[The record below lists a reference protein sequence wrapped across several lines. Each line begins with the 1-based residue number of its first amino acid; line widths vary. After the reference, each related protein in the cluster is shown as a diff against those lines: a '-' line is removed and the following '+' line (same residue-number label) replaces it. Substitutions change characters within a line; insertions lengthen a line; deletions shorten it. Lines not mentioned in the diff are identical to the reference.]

1 MWYDLIVSNYGYT
14 VIRESFLNRQMA
26 LYVFNLTWRKGYY
39 GAYRTPGILRPFLFF
54 FIFFSSFT
62 YERKREK
69 GAKYWGYGRHRS
81 RAGVFVCWFSQAGPA
96 ELELVLFLRLGCASP
111 SSRCPGYLPFVPS
124 TTALQAI
131 HFFNRLG
138 KKMNRM
144 YHYSIRLW
152 HAWTCQIEN

>member
-1 MWYDLIVSNYGYT
+1 MLAITRSPT
-14 VIRESFLNRQMA
+14 SFLSPWCTSRSWSSVEVDTCCS
-26 LYVFNLTWRKGYY
+26 Y
-39 GAYRTPGILRPFLFF
+39 LFVSGVSCGECWIPLQIPVESAF
-54 FIFFSSFT
+54 VLVC
-62 YERKREK
+62 
-69 GAKYWGYGRHRS
+69 
-81 RAGVFVCWFSQAGPA
+81 RAGVFVFWFAQACPA

-144 YHYSIRLW
+144 YLYSIRLW
-152 HAWTCQIEN
+152 HAWFSCGGPEGGKH